1 MFILA
6 PFSQSLFFWICSS
19 RQFTSRNIQSAWWSW
34 SGPAGMWPQ
43 ASTARSGRVVSVMT
57 TSVEENN
64 SVGAFWK
71 ATLCISVPQ
80 VHSEGGDRMSRL
92 RAAESLLP
100 ALQHLPPPASAPPAA
115 LQAHPGE
122 ALQALPTHPRRL
134 QGLQRYS
141 AAFFLYFHPQPLL
154 PCMYFYL
161 QSSFHL
167 PFSGPGG
174 HFRDGGAAPRH
185 HDEDGELPEASR
197 AEERSDRH
205 RHPRHPREGIP
216 NVLQFVHLSL
226 SAFCPPLGHMFVFK
240 LQEFIRLGCLSKL
253 SGKGLQQR
261 MFFLVRQFSCFSQ
274 TKLISVMAQK

>member
-1 MFILA
+1 
-6 PFSQSLFFWICSS
+6 
-19 RQFTSRNIQSAWWSW
+19 
-34 SGPAGMWPQ
+34 
-43 ASTARSGRVVSVMT
+43 
-57 TSVEENN
+57 
-64 SVGAFWK
+64 
-71 ATLCISVPQ
+71 
-80 VHSEGGDRMSRL
+80 MSRL

-122 ALQALPTHPRRL
+122 ALQALPAHPRRL
-134 QGLQRYS
+134 QGLQRYGS
-141 AAFFLYFHPQPLL
+141 AFFFFFSSSPLL
-154 PCMYFYL
+154 PRMYFHL

-185 HDEDGELPEASR
+185 HDEDGELPEAFR

-205 RHPRHPREGIP
+205 RYPRHPREGRTP
-216 NVLQFVHLSL
+216 DFLPFCYLSL
-226 SAFCPPLGHMFVFK
+226 STFCPTLGHMFVFN

-261 MFFLVRQFSCFSQ
+261 MFFLVRQFGYFSK
-274 TKLISVMAQK
+274 TKLISAIAKK